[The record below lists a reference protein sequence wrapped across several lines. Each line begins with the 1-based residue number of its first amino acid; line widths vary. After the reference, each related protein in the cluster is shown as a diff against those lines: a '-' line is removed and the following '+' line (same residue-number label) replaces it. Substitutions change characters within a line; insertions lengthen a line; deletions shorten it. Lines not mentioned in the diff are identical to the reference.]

1 MELTSSGASLVVSRA
16 VLLSVVLFAGAC
28 SSGDSTGGAA
38 GASGAPGAVDDG
50 GGSGAGGATG
60 GSTGGGGTGGGATDG
75 GGGEGGGG
83 ATDGGGASGGAA
95 DGGGDAGASSAD
107 SGTDAGGWLT
117 LTPGTS
123 WQWQLS
129 GTIDTSVDADVFD
142 IDLFDTPQATIDAL
156 HAAGRKVICYFDTAY
171 EPGRPDS
178 AQLEPFRGNPVD
190 GWPGQYWL
198 DVRAPEVRA
207 VMAARLDLA
216 VTKRCDAV
224 EPDDVDA
231 IDNDPGLPLTAATQL
246 DFCRFL
252 ANGAHARGLGV
263 ALKND
268 LDQIAELVD
277 DFDFAI
283 NEECFQYDECGALAP
298 FVNAGKAVLQV
309 EYTGGE
315 LASKAAKVCPQA
327 NALDFDTLI
336 KHLDLG
342 APRVACR

>member
-1 MELTSSGASLVVSRA
+1 MELTRGGARA
-16 VLLSVVLFAGAC
+16 VLLSVALFAGAC

-38 GASGAPGAVDDG
+38 SAPDAAGAGDDG
-50 GGSGAGGATG
+50 GSGGEGGVTDGS
-60 GSTGGGGTGGGATDG
+60 GGGGGVGGGATDG
-75 GGGEGGGG
+75 GGGETGG
-83 ATDGGGASGGAA
+83 ATDGGGGSGGGTDA
-95 DGGGDAGASSAD
+95 GGDAGASNAD
-107 SGTDAGGWLT
+107 SGTDGGGWLT
-117 LTPGTS
+117 LAPGTS

-207 VMAARLDLA
+207 IMAARLDLA

-252 ANGAHARGLGV
+252 ATGAHARGLGV

-268 LDQIAELVD
+268 LDQIAELVN

-283 NEECFQYDECGALAP
+283 NEECFQYDECGVLEP

-309 EYTGGE
+309 EYTGGD